1 MDSMRSLNTSLPRES
16 RPTSSQPPEA
26 LLQSFKTA
34 ALSVTNLYKTA
45 ASDQARARQNGYQ
58 DALDDLLLF
67 LDKEKLGL
75 GDGEGWRVRR
85 WATERLDGSSPGVAA
100 CSESDDERGENEK
113 RARSDSPVTQL
124 KTSKQEALLAQR
136 REGSI
141 SPINVTSAPVFTQ
154 AIPLP
159 PTSVPIPAPEIFHFR
174 SPQPLP
180 QDMDMTSSET
190 STSQSDISSLP
201 TLPTTPSSVR
211 VEVVPRGSKTPH
223 RNSNGHNSRHN
234 TRATT
239 VINRRSLGP
248 GAGSKRRFD
257 FNEYFDLGN
266 MDGSGWSG
274 GKRGRY
280 E

>member
-1 MDSMRSLNTSLPRES
+1 MDSMRSLNTSLPRDS

-58 DALDDLLLF
+58 DALDDLLIF
-67 LDKEKLGL
+67 LDKENLGL

-100 CSESDDERGENEK
+100 CGESDDERGENEK
-113 RARSDSPVTQL
+113 RARSDSPVAQL
-124 KTSKQEALLAQR
+124 KTSKHETLLAHR
-136 REGSI
+136 NESSI
-141 SPINVTSAPVFTQ
+141 SPINVTSVPIST
-154 AIPLP
+154 PPMPPP

-180 QDMDMTSSET
+180 QDIDMASSDI
-190 STSQSDISSLP
+190 SASQSDIPSIP

-211 VEVVPRGSKTPH
+211 VEVVPRASRTPH
-223 RNSNGHNSRHN
+223 RNSTGHSSRHN

-239 VINRRSLGP
+239 AMNRRSLGP

-266 MDGSGWSG
+266 IDGAG